1 MDKVYK
7 NKTFRRLRTLKVSDY
22 PKFERQVIVS
32 MSSYTAIPAKPGV
45 YFFNDL
51 RGILYLGETSD
62 LRRRFL
68 EHLKKEKNP
77 KLSALSKN
85 PWGKLTYS
93 WIKKNNKREAEH
105 FETKYLNMFE
115 PICNELLNKK
125 RRK

>member
-7 NKTFRRLRTLKVSDY
+7 NKTFRRLKSLKVSDY
-22 PKFERQVIVS
+22 PKFERQVVVS

-68 EHLKKEKNP
+68 EHLKKENNP

-93 WIKKNNKREAEH
+93 WIKKTTKRSWT
-105 FETKYLNMFE
+105 FWN
-115 PICNELLNKK
+115 
-125 RRK
+125 